1 MRPLAS
7 LPLNVLFLGHLKSRK
22 EDTRGFMCYALDP
35 GAGPP
40 VLSVCSASLFGGKK
54 LMNGPGASATAGQ
67 TSWERIVCSAKQIM
81 NLVCLLFCLNL
92 NLVCVLARRRGDG
105 V

>member
-1 MRPLAS
+1 MFLCATLWTLVRALPFCPCVPL
-7 LPLNVLFLGHLKSRK
+7 
-22 EDTRGFMCYALDP
+22 
-35 GAGPP
+35 
-40 VLSVCSASLFGGKK
+40 GGKK

>member
-1 MRPLAS
+1 
-7 LPLNVLFLGHLKSRK
+7 
-22 EDTRGFMCYALDP
+22 
-35 GAGPP
+35 
-40 VLSVCSASLFGGKK
+40 
-54 LMNGPGASATAGQ
+54 MNGPGASATAGQ